1 MMGIKSVKITCD
13 GTVQNL
19 GDILG
24 ATASAVWYQFQAG
37 APSAAIVLGGED
49 CDTNGFP
56 LVTTGAGDLY
66 PRNNAEIFNLYAA
79 AKIFFQGANGD
90 ILYVLYPVG

>member
-24 ATASAVWYQFQAG
+24 ATAQAVWYQLLAG
-37 APSAAIVLGGED
+37 DPASAIVIGGDD
-49 CDTNGFP
+49 CDTQGFP
-56 LVTTGAGDLY
+56 LASGAAELY
-66 PRNNAEIFNLYAA
+66 PRNNAEMFNLYQAA
-79 AKIFFQGANGD
+79 QVFFQGAVND